1 MNDDLAGN
9 VSSRLPIVSAIR
21 IVCVGVLAYWSFL
34 IVRPFV
40 TIAVWS
46 AILAVALYP
55 IFTWITATL
64 GGRRVIAAAAIILV
78 SLLVILGPVA
88 WLGITLADNVKSLVE
103 RFGDGTIVIP
113 QPPDAVKSWP
123 LIGTWLYDTW
133 HRAAT
138 DLREWLFAAGP
149 QLKSM
154 GTRLLGVAGNSG
166 INLVKFIVAVAASG
180 FLLVSGPSIVASAR
194 QVLRVVVTP
203 RGEEFIDL
211 AGATIRNVSR
221 GVIGISAVQAL
232 LAGIGLLVS
241 GFPAAGLLTFL
252 VLLLGILQF
261 PALVLLPIIVAG
273 WFLMEPT
280 SAIVFSIYMGVVSA
294 LDNVLRPLVMGRG
307 LGVPMPVIFVGVL
320 GGIFAH
326 GIIGLFVGPVVLAIF
341 WQLLMSWIKST
352 TDASAQIAL
361 QPMPNPKVSLPP
373 VSQEI
378 STTPSG
384 AAGPAE

>member
-1 MNDDLAGN
+1 
-9 VSSRLPIVSAIR
+9 
-21 IVCVGVLAYWSFL
+21 
-34 IVRPFV
+34 
-40 TIAVWS
+40 
-46 AILAVALYP
+46 
-55 IFTWITATL
+55 
-64 GGRRVIAAAAIILV
+64 
-78 SLLVILGPVA
+78 
-88 WLGITLADNVKSLVE
+88 
-103 RFGDGTIVIP
+103 
-113 QPPDAVKSWP
+113 
-123 LIGTWLYDTW
+123 
-133 HRAAT
+133 
-138 DLREWLFAAGP
+138 LFAAGP

-166 INLVKFIVAVAASG
+166 INLLKFIVAVAASG

-384 AAGPAE
+384 TAGPAE